1 MTEDIQNRKLVA
13 VMIRKV
19 LIGAL
24 TVGAAVKSY
33 PFDSGDKSLE
43 AAYHALVHYEA
54 DEDLRRRD
62 ILYREEQDEYLEMI
76 AFTLEKGES
85 LPDNII
91 RNYEL
96 YYPESNIPHKHDKQG
111 ALKSF
116 LRFLNIRGH

>member
-1 MTEDIQNRKLVA
+1 MTQNLESRSLVA
-13 VMIRKV
+13 VLIRKV

-24 TVGAAVKSY
+24 TVGEAVRNF
-33 PFDSGDKSLE
+33 PFDTGDKSVN

-62 ILYREEQDEYLEMI
+62 ILYREEQDDYLEMI
-76 AFTLEKGES
+76 AFTLEKGEN

-96 YYPESNIPHKHDKQG
+96 YYPVDSLPHKHDKSG

-116 LRFLNIRGH
+116 FRFLNIKH

>member
-1 MTEDIQNRKLVA
+1 MKQDIENRALTSVL
-13 VMIRKV
+13 IRKV
-19 LIGAL
+19 LIGAM
-24 TVGAAVKSY
+24 TVGQALKLF
-33 PFDSGDKSLE
+33 PFDTGDKSIE

-62 ILYREEQDEYLEMI
+62 ILYREEQDDYMEMI
-76 AFTLEKGES
+76 AHTLEMGEN

-96 YYPESNIPHKHDKQG
+96 YYSPDSIPHKHDKQG

-116 LRFLNIRGH
+116 FRFLNIK

>member
-1 MTEDIQNRKLVA
+1 MKQNFENRAFVA
-13 VMIRKV
+13 VLIRKV
-19 LIGAL
+19 LIGAM
-24 TVGAAVKSY
+24 TVGQVIKNY
-33 PFDSGDKSLE
+33 PFDTGDRSLD

-62 ILYREEQDEYLEMI
+62 IMYREEQDDYLEML
-76 AFTLEKGES
+76 AYTLEKGES

-96 YYPESNIPHKHDKQG
+96 YYPSESVPHKHDKKG

-116 LRFLNIRGH
+116 LRFLNIK

>member
-1 MTEDIQNRKLVA
+1 MPQNLENRAFVA
-13 VMIRKV
+13 VLIRKV

-24 TVGAAVKSY
+24 TVGEAVKNF
-33 PFDSGDKSLE
+33 PFDTGDKSLN

-62 ILYREEQDEYLEMI
+62 ILYREEQDDYLEMI
-76 AFTLEKGES
+76 AHTLESGES

-96 YYPESNIPHKHDKQG
+96 YYPDNSVPHKHDKAG

-116 LRFLNIRGH
+116 FRFLNIK

>member
-1 MTEDIQNRKLVA
+1 MKQNIENRALVA

-19 LIGAL
+19 LVGAM
-24 TVGAAVKSY
+24 TVGQAVKIY
-33 PFDSGDKSLE
+33 PFDTGDKSLE

-76 AFTLEKGES
+76 AYTLEKGEN

-96 YYPESNIPHKHDKQG
+96 YYSPESIPHKHDRQG
-111 ALKSF
+111 AVKSF
-116 LRFLNIRGH
+116 LRFLNIK

>member
-1 MTEDIQNRKLVA
+1 MERDLENREHVA
-13 VMIRKV
+13 LLLRKV

-24 TVGAAVKSY
+24 TVGEAVRNF
-33 PFDSGDKSLE
+33 PFDTGDKSIE

-62 ILYREEQDEYLEMI
+62 IMYREEQDAYLEMLSQ
-76 AFTLEKGES
+76 TLERGES

-91 RNYEL
+91 RNYEK
-96 YYPESNIPHKHDKQG
+96 YYPESNIPHRHDKAG

-116 LRFLNIRGH
+116 LRFLNIK